1 MKTYEVVPL
10 EGIGEVK
17 LGMSREEVRQIMG
30 PNPDT
35 SGARNQV
42 DNYHGGGFQI
52 FYSKE
57 GTVEF
62 VELLRDSGFEAE
74 AKGINVF
81 EKSAQEV
88 LDVICSYS
96 DFNQDDLEVGYSY
109 VFPDIELSLW
119 RPHIPENDED
129 QEGKCFST
137 VGIGV
142 SGYYSATIR
151 M

>member
-1 MKTYEVVPL
+1 MKIYEVVPL

-17 LGMSREEVRQIMG
+17 LGMTRSEVRQIMG
-30 PNPDT
+30 AEPET
-35 SGARNQV
+35 SGPRNQV
-42 DNYHGGGFQI
+42 DNYYKGGFQV

-57 GTVEF
+57 DKVEF
-62 VELLRDSGFEAE
+62 VELLRDSGFGAE

-88 LDVICSYS
+88 LDVICVHS

-119 RPHIPENDED
+119 RPHIPENED
-129 QEGKCFST
+129 DPEGKCFST

-142 SGYYSATIR
+142 SGYYSDTMR
-151 M
+151 T